1 MAITD
6 TRMNLEQLL
15 SKTRQDMITENDA
28 HILELARTKD
38 SHLIERI
45 ENFRRDKMTEEERA
59 KITVDNFIESIQSN
73 TIIRAT
79 FRKDPT
85 KQNIYEKAQIKC
97 IQGKYPDAYKMNA
110 DIGGLCISD
119 YDMFQVSKKIPR
131 PASATK
137 TFDVSIPSQKI
148 YGVLKYTSEPGGA
161 QDNQYA
167 DVKHFIVQIV
177 GYLTKHVDA
186 EEVFVFYLDGKYY
199 TPKKKDELNKMIPEN
214 MSLQIIIT
222 SCAELFVQGG
232 DGSVPEASVPVA
244 YASVDAS
251 STEPEALVPAS
262 VSEDDSVPTDAS
274 VPASPDALVD
284 TSLVAV
290 ALPTPDNVQND
301 TIR

>member
-1 MAITD
+1 
-6 TRMNLEQLL
+6 MNLEQLL

-131 PASATK
+131 PTSATK

-214 MSLQIIIT
+214 MSLRIIIT
-222 SCAELFVQGG
+222 SCAELFVPGG
-232 DGSVPEASVPVA
+232 DGSVPDASVP
-244 YASVDAS
+244 VDAS
-251 STEPEALVPAS
+251 STEPDVL
-262 VSEDDSVPTDAS
+262 
-274 VPASPDALVD
+274 VPASPDASVDKSSVADALPTVADALVD
-284 TSLVAV
+284 KS
-290 ALPTPDNVQND
+290 LPTPDNVQND